1 MPGGRLLYRLDT
13 DADKDYMIYVEKDM
27 PRKPEIST
35 SDISKLFIPSKF

>member
-27 PRKPEIST
+27 RQR
-35 SDISKLFIPSKF
+35 